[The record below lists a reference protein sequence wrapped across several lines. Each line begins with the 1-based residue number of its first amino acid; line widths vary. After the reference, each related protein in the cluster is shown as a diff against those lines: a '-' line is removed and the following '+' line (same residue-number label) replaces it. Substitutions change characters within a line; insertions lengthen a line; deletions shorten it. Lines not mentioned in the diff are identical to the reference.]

1 MAKRCIDRTIDIG
14 EYLLLDKAM
23 AASQAVF
30 LNSCVTK
37 RLQICEEFQW
47 CVYVR
52 VCLRACARVRPV
64 LKNRAISD
72 DDII

>member
-1 MAKRCIDRTIDIG
+1 
-14 EYLLLDKAM
+14 M

-30 LNSCVTK
+30 FNPCVTK

-47 CVYVR
+47 CVNVR
-52 VCLRACARVRPV
+52 VCLRACARVRLV
-64 LKNRAISD
+64 LTNRAISD